1 MDKVKFDFFVEH
13 FPVSSLSFE
22 SQGNMVGSTTNAGE
36 SNAGEPNIGEDKPR
50 RDKPRR
56 RTNVGEGQ
64 T

>member
-1 MDKVKFDFFVEH
+1 MYK
-13 FPVSSLSFE
+13 PLLI
-22 SQGNMVGSTTNAGE
+22 SQLLKDGIIIIGSTTNAGE

-56 RTNVGEGQ
+56 RTNAGVGQ

>member
-1 MDKVKFDFFVEH
+1 MFAYIIK
-13 FPVSSLSFE
+13 
-22 SQGNMVGSTTNAGE
+22 GSTTNAGE

-56 RTNVGEGQ
+56 RTNAGVGQ